1 MLILLCCWLVWHQIS
16 RNMTVNFLPSVK
28 SDRNIASNTGAVD
41 AGVVFLCV
49 GLKSLE
55 MASLKLMSS
64 RDFTGIMILFIYLRM
79 DTIFL

>member
-1 MLILLCCWLVWHQIS
+1 MRVAPGC
-16 RNMTVNFLPSVK
+16 
-28 SDRNIASNTGAVD
+28 
-41 AGVVFLCV
+41 VFCGG

-64 RDFTGIMILFIYLRM
+64 RDFAGIMNRFIYLIM